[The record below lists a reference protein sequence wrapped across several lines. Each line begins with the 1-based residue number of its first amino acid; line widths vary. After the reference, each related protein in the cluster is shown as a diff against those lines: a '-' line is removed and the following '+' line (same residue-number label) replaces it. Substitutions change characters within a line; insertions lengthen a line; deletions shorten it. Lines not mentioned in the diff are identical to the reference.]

1 MPRRTK
7 IAYDC
12 RQPADK
18 SVSLVSA
25 FTYFIIWGNIW
36 KSTHPEYFYAKMWRG
51 TCKKFGKQVI
61 FQTNSHYVRPTWRVE
76 FMAIFGSNH
85 IPCSWE
91 CAAETWW
98 ASSCPW
104 SNTNFAREP
113 WHFSFGFP
121 SHYLNMKKERKNAKQ
136 NFSSPNALWLLRTRK
151 WELQLLS
158 SGSRTF
164 LSLCTEMDHV
174 ASTVGNFWFP
184 ASSVFFSL
192 MHFQTNLWE
201 ENWWRSY
208 SVCLSAP
215 FFPICFN
222 IYLLFLFL

>member
-1 MPRRTK
+1 
-7 IAYDC
+7 
-12 RQPADK
+12 
-18 SVSLVSA
+18 
-25 FTYFIIWGNIW
+25 
-36 KSTHPEYFYAKMWRG
+36 MWRG

-85 IPCSWE
+85 IPCSWG
-91 CAAETWW
+91 CTAETWW
-98 ASSCPW
+98 ASSCTW

-121 SHYLNMKKERKNAKQ
+121 SHYLNMKKERKNVKQ
-136 NFSSPNALWLLRTRK
+136 NFSSQNALMLLRTRK

-158 SGSRTF
+158 SGSHIF

-184 ASSVFFSL
+184 ASSVFFSDTLSNKSMRREL
-192 MHFQTNLWE
+192 MVLIF
-201 ENWWRSY
+201 
-208 SVCLSAP
+208 CLSKCY

-222 IYLLFLFL
+222 IYLLSFFL